1 VKKPPRSDGRSP
13 QRAATPEHHHLIL
26 DQFTR
31 QAAAFSVSPH
41 IKDEAALRL
50 IVEWSGAGPGD
61 TVLDVACGAGHVV
74 CAFAQVVR
82 QVTGIDITPAML
94 QRARA
99 LHEELGLTNVAWT
112 LGDVRPLPFA
122 DGAFTLVTARY
133 AFHHFPDPAAVLA
146 EMTRVCAPGGTV
158 MVVDTEAS
166 PDPVKAAEFNRVE
179 RLRDPSHTR
188 ALPLSE
194 HRALFRRVGLPEP
207 RVTSYRLEADL
218 DSLLERCFPEPGDV
232 DALRE
237 SLSAAIED
245 DRLGIPVRREAGGIH
260 LAYPIVVLAAERP
273 GPR

>member
-1 VKKPPRSDGRSP
+1 VKKPQRSDGGSP

-82 QVTGIDITPAML
+82 QATGIDITPAML

-122 DGAFTLVTARY
+122 DGAFTVVTARY

-158 MVVDTEAS
+158 MVVDTQVS
-166 PDPVKAAEFNRVE
+166 PDPVKAAAFNRME

-188 ALPLSE
+188 ALPLAE
-194 HRALFRRVGLPEP
+194 HRALLRRAGLREP
-207 RVTSYRLEADL
+207 RETSYWLEMDL

-232 DALRE
+232 DAIRE
-237 SLSAAIED
+237 TLSAAMED
-245 DRLGIPVRREAGGIH
+245 DRLGIPVRREGEDIH
-260 LAYPIVVLAAERP
+260 VAYPIVVLAAERP